1 MSDSP
6 REDTKLTKPIE
17 DELASATIDGADD
30 DFVDPWNVTSKND
43 AGVDYDK
50 LISKRIGPFI
60 ILHY

>member
-6 REDTKLTKPIE
+6 KEDASLTKPIE
-17 DELASATIDGADD
+17 DELASATIVGTEDED

-50 LISKRIGPFI
+50 LISKCIGLFMI
-60 ILHY
+60 F